1 MTDDHLWSLLM
12 CLTSLI
18 PIVSGKTLLS
28 NAFLTAMGATQ
39 TRGDD
44 GKMTTEMSK
53 MKNDLQVTLSP

>member
-1 MTDDHLWSLLM
+1 M

-28 NAFLTAMGATQ
+28 NAFLTAMGTTQ
-39 TRGDD
+39 TRSDD

-53 MKNDLQVTLSP
+53 MKNDLQATLSP